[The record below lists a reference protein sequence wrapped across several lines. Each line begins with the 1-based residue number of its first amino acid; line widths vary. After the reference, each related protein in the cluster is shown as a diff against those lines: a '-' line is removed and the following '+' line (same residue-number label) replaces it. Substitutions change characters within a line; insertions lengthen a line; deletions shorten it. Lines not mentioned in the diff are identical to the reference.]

1 MTTDTLNR
9 SGPDDGRDDL
19 EDLLPFYAAG
29 VTTDAENAAIEARL
43 ATDAEFARR
52 LSLAQEE
59 LDEAVSLAEAGPTPS
74 AGLAMRLMDRIEA
87 EAPRRDRVANPGLL
101 ARFGAWLAEQSAPR
115 LGLAA
120 VAAAAVLA
128 VQAGFIGT
136 LLVGAPSEG
145 PQYQTASSG
154 QQAVAGPGA
163 LVQFAPGITLADV
176 EAFLA
181 RHKVVIVEGPVAGG
195 LYRLRLPSGL
205 TPAAAVTAFK
215 GDPAVR
221 LAVPTN

>member
-9 SGPDDGRDDL
+9 SGPGEGRDDL

-52 LSLAQEE
+52 LSLAREE
-59 LDEAVSLAEAGPTPS
+59 LDETVSLAEAGPTPS
-74 AGLAMRLMDRIEA
+74 AGLAMRLLDRIEA
-87 EAPRRDRVANPGLL
+87 EAPRRDRVAHPGLL
-101 ARFGAWLAEQSAPR
+101 ARFGAWLSEQSAPR

-136 LLVGAPSEG
+136 LLVGGASEG

-154 QQAVAGPGA
+154 PQATAGPGA
-163 LVQFAPGITLADV
+163 LVQFKPGLAFADV

-181 RHKVVIVEGPVAGG
+181 RHKVTIAEGPVAGG
-195 LYRLRLPSGL
+195 LYRLKLPAGL
-205 TPAAAVTAFK
+205 APSAAVEAFK
-215 GDPAVR
+215 TDAAIR
-221 LAVPTN
+221 LALPTN